1 MSAVTENAS
10 NHRSQSPGN
19 VLNSGEKDKSHGVTH
34 TIRERLNF
42 LDERLWKRFSARRL
56 ELIDTLELS
65 TRKASEQELEISN
78 VAETL
83 RIEFGFGPDSF
94 SDFDRLVRAAV
105 QSVRRNRKRATKSKR
120 NIRDDTYKEQ
130 NKRIKKDL
138 ESNTLSPEDP
148 LTVDPVS
155 VAATAPYVL
164 NDSLSSKNQNHD
176 NTAEHLFK
184 YKFMSEIC
192 KLNSDS
198 QDEKSDYSKT
208 KHFTVQDKS
217 REAINAIIQPRLT
230 KLTPS
235 QPSPSYDLRPKTSAP
250 TLPPLGNLNIRNSPQ
265 ININNN
271 NNNKAPFDNETQFIP
286 SSNIFDPSAN
296 LALLNY
302 FERSKTCSEAGHAKN
317 VSNLEHLGKSAIG
330 CCSAFI
336 FEKSFLT
343 ATHSSVEYLRSK
355 LNDTHY
361 ISNFYKSLDP
371 HSSVV
376 FGLNDETAVTTLYTL
391 IGGCIK
397 DFGFETIMYTLCE
410 AFYQRLTQDYPL
422 ISKHSIPFKS
432 YNYLYNKPPLNDNK
446 NNITQDNH
454 LPDSLTS
461 LAEVASELQDQLKHQ
476 HNFGTIT
483 PVASQSSQQSPLPPD
498 SVGSSTRSSFL
509 KGGARKA
516 VFLKFLSQQLEFSY
530 PTSNS
535 APPKLLELLENAKS
549 AFKLTNS
556 NDSRILGLKNLKTG
570 QILSSDSDL
579 EKIFKTND
587 NHIELE
593 IFTQSFKAIPIYEIT
608 SAIIPSR
615 KYNDDSPKI
624 ILPPPINNA
633 SPPIPPPNSTTIKTP
648 LDSIVRPEGGLR
660 FLSNQEDL
668 PPSRPPPPP
677 AAAALLPK
685 FQPLL

>member
-1 MSAVTENAS
+1 MSAITENAS

-78 VAETL
+78 VADTL

-120 NIRDDTYKEQ
+120 NLRDDTYKEQ
-130 NKRIKKDL
+130 NKKIKKDL

-176 NTAEHLFK
+176 NTAEQLSK

-250 TLPPLGNLNIRNSPQ
+250 TLPPL
-265 ININNN
+265 
-271 NNNKAPFDNETQFIP
+271 
-286 SSNIFDPSAN
+286 
-296 LALLNY
+296 
-302 FERSKTCSEAGHAKN
+302 
-317 VSNLEHLGKSAIG
+317 
-330 CCSAFI
+330 
-336 FEKSFLT
+336 
-343 ATHSSVEYLRSK
+343 
-355 LNDTHY
+355 
-361 ISNFYKSLDP
+361 
-371 HSSVV
+371 VV

-446 NNITQDNH
+446 NNITQNDH

-498 SVGSSTRSSFL
+498 SVSSSTRSSFL